1 MACSFPKH
9 PQFWSFWKDSC
20 CNLWMCVVSP
30 WMGDG
35 PWDGI
40 VLCILRLL
48 RFGQIF
54 AGVLRRLARLKL
66 ASLHQE
72 MVRDDVGF
80 PGISAPQALSSILP
94 YTTLG

>member
-1 MACSFPKH
+1 MF
-9 PQFWSFWKDSC
+9 
-20 CNLWMCVVSP
+20 VSP
-30 WMGDG
+30 LGDG

-66 ASLHQE
+66 ASPHQE
-72 MVRDDVGF
+72 MVRDDVCF
-80 PGISAPQALSSILP
+80 PGISAPQALSSILHP
-94 YTTLG
+94 TRHWDDEKLYSKSFPDGPLKNCS